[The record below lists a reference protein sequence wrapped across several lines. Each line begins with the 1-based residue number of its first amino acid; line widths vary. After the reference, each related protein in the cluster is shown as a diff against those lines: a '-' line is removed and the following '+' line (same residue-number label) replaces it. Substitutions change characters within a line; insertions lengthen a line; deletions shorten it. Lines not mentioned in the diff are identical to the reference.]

1 MKAQIKKEASK
12 NILARALLGRKMPAS
27 MKEKT
32 AAPRSI
38 LERAFNKQSGLEQAS
53 HEGLNKWFKNLVE
66 EQFKRWHK
74 HSDGSPAK
82 PVVLGSYGEDLEKSD
97 SGLERAVAKTASA
110 GEPAVG
116 YVAKGGAAKKEDSE
130 KKDTDKFRSSDASPP
145 RGSGDIKDAYK
156 AGSKGGDSYK
166 SGAAGASYKAGG
178 DAHVSGTSYASQA
191 AGAVVSCA
199 SCGTG
204 AHAEMNSDGTV
215 SFNSMGKMGSNMYQ
229 IGGSNSLYGAG
240 GQNKNYQSGSGSY
253 AAAPGG
259 NVQSTNYQQQPGGDD
274 D

>member
-1 MKAQIKKEASK
+1 MKTQEKQAPSK
-12 NILARALLGRKMPAS
+12 GVLARALLGRKMPAS
-27 MKEKT
+27 MKEKV
-32 AAPRSI
+32 AAPRSV
-38 LERAFNKQSGLEQAS
+38 LERAFSKQSGLEQAS

-66 EQFKRWHK
+66 SQFKRWHK
-74 HSDGSPAK
+74 HADGSPAK
-82 PVVLGSYGEDLEKSD
+82 PVVMGSYGEDLEKSE

-116 YVAKGGAAKKEDSE
+116 YVAKGGQQAGGKEEGKKGE
-130 KKDTDKFRSSDASPP
+130 
-145 RGSGDIKDAYK
+145 DIKDAYK
-156 AGSKGGDSYK
+156 AGSKSEGGDSYK

-204 AHAEMNSDGTV
+204 AHASMNNDGSV
-215 SFNSMGKMGSNMYQ
+215 SFNSIGKMGSNMYQ
-229 IGGSNSLYGAG
+229 IGGSNNALYGAG
-240 GQNKNYQSGSGSY
+240 GQNQGYQAGTGSY

-259 NVQSTNYQQQPGGDD
+259 NVQATNYQQQGGDD

>member
-1 MKAQIKKEASK
+1 MKTQTKNGPSK
-12 NILARALLGRKMPAS
+12 SILARALLGRKMPAS

-74 HSDGSPAK
+74 HSDGTPAK
-82 PVVLGSYGEDLEKSD
+82 PVVMGSYGEDLEKSD

-116 YVAKGGAAKKEDSE
+116 YVAKGSAARKEDSE
-130 KKDTDKFRSSDASPP
+130 KKD
-145 RGSGDIKDAYK
+145 DIKDAYK
-156 AGSKGGDSYK
+156 AGGGGKGGDSYK
-166 SGAAGASYKAGG
+166 SGAAGVNYKAGG
-178 DAHVSGTSYASQA
+178 DAHVSGTAYASQA

-215 SFNSMGKMGSNMYQ
+215 SFNSMGKMGGNMYQ
-229 IGGSNSLYGAG
+229 IGGSNNLYGAG
-240 GQNKNYQSGSGSY
+240 GQNKNYQAGSGSY
-253 AAAPGG
+253 AATPGG
-259 NVQSTNYQQQPGGDD
+259 NVQSTNYQQSGGDED
-274 D
+274 